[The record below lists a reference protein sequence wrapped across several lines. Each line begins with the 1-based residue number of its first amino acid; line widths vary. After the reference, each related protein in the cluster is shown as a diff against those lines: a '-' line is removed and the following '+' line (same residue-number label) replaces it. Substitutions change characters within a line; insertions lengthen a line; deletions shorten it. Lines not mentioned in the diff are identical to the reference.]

1 MVSYPTDDSPTGV
14 FQRVTKSLEKN
25 SMDIGSI
32 PEAADVSNLPLF
44 LECYTLSEFPSVVFY
59 RRQKE
64 MFRDHCKPSEERD
77 LDYSNT

>member
-14 FQRVTKSLEKN
+14 FHEFTKSLEKK

-32 PEAADVSNLPLF
+32 PEAAHVSNLPLF
-44 LECYTLSEFPSVVFY
+44 LECYTLSEFPQVVFN

-64 MFRDHCKPSEERD
+64 IFGDHC
-77 LDYSNT
+77 